1 MSYWPNKGCCNKPAA
16 QCCPPVCCPPAN
28 RTRAITKWV
37 EEQVPVVKTRIVMVN
52 KEVCCPQ
59 NRLHTIEEEREV
71 QVCVPVIC
79 KELKKIVCCVTENVE
94 EETEVMVTVPVM
106 TKEKRIAKIQQCRTV
121 TEECEMEVCVPV
133 TTYTEKEVCT
143 RVVIPSGCNN
153 CGTCNTCTSGCT
165 NYGTEVR
172 KIKVPCTTMERQVKK
187 VPVCKQVTEVVD
199 KEYEVCVCTTKS
211 ELRKVKTCK
220 PVSRMVEKEIEVNVC
235 KMETQ
240 TKIIKCPKQ
249 VYYCENIV
257 RTIQVPE
264 RVTVT
269 EYECVKR
276 PCITVVD
283 QCGNVVSSC
292 APQPACGVPPACA
305 PMFSTP
311 TSSRCGDKR
320 FWTKSVSAPVPR
332 NCNTFACG
340 DACCDTSCSS
350 SCGPQGYSGLPRN
363 MGCGPLTLSTSGRC
377 NVRNTNLGCNTC
389 CN

>member
-1 MSYWPNKGCCNKPAA
+1 M
-16 QCCPPVCCPPAN
+16 
-28 RTRAITKWV
+28 T
-37 EEQVPVVKTRIVMVN
+37 EQVPVVKTRIVMVN

-79 KELKKIVCCVTENVE
+79 KEMKKIVCCVTENVE
-94 EETEVMVTVPVM
+94 EETEVMVSVPVM

-143 RVVIPSGCNN
+143 RVAIPAAGCSD
-153 CGTCNTCTSGCT
+153 CGPSNAACLAGCQQF
-165 NYGTEVR
+165 GTEVRSTVSPVLHLFFSFLRLVCLTVQFFFWQIR
-172 KIKVPCTTMERQVKK
+172 KIKVPCTTMERQIKK

-199 KEYEVCVCTTKS
+199 KEYEVCVCTMKQ
-211 ELRKVKTCK
+211 EMRKVKTCK

-249 VYYCENIV
+249 VYDCETISRV
-257 RTIQVPE
+257 IQVPE

-292 APQPACGVPPACA
+292 APQSSCNVPPACA
-305 PMFSTP
+305 PMFSTA
-311 TSSRCGDKR
+311 TSTRCQVR
-320 FWTKSVSAPVPR
+320 TNA
-332 NCNTFACG
+332 
-340 DACCDTSCSS
+340 
-350 SCGPQGYSGLPRN
+350 
-363 MGCGPLTLSTSGRC
+363 LS
-377 NVRNTNLGCNTC
+377 
-389 CN
+389 